1 MEKTDAVNP
10 INTERRLRSATAAAP
25 AIGATLAFGMARR
38 R

>member
-1 MEKTDAVNP
+1 MEKADAVNP
-10 INTERRLRSATAAAP
+10 INTERRLRSGTAAAP